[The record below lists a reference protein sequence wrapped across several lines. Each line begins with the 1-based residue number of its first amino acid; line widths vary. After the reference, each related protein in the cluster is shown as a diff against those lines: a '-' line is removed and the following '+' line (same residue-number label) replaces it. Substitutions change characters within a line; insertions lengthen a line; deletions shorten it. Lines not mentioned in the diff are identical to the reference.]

1 MRMAQLAEEAVLAQ
15 RMVLEQPEPRAQ
27 TELQARLVQMVQEL
41 VGRLVLLV
49 EGLAQAQLVQL
60 GQHRLVGLAEVLQ
73 R

>member
-27 TELQARLVQMVQEL
+27 TELQARLVQEL